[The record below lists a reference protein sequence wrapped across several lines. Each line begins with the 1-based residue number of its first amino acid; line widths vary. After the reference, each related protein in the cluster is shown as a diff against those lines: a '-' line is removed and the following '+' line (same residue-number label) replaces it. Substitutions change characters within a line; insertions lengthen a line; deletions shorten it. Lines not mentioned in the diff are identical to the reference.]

1 MRWLL
6 RRLAWT
12 GLMLIGITFVTFAVI
27 DLAPVDRAELEVARA
42 APERA
47 FVDRS
52 SRDAAVMRLRV
63 QHGMVDPV
71 TFEPVPVWRR
81 YGNWLLAA
89 TTLQFGGPGDD
100 RAALWRRIGAALPP
114 TLLVGGLAML
124 LAFGVGVPLGVWL
137 GMRAGSRADRLVSTG
152 MLAVGSV
159 PEFLAATL
167 LLLAFASAWLHWL
180 PIAGLATA
188 GAESWSL
195 PARLL
200 DFGAHLV
207 LPVGVMAMGPM
218 VMVSRFVREAAA
230 RACKAPFAQAMQALG
245 IDETT
250 RHRRLLRHAAVP
262 AATLVGSL
270 VPMLTGGS
278 IVVENLFALD
288 GLGHLA
294 FSAAAEHD
302 QPMVMATV
310 VIGSV
315 VTMLGFLVSDLL
327 HRVVDP
333 RVELS

>member
-12 GLMLIGITFVTFAVI
+12 CLMLLGITFVTFAVI

-42 APERA
+42 APDRA

-71 TFEPVPVWRR
+71 TFAPVPLWRR
-81 YGNWLLAA
+81 YGNWLVDAS
-89 TTLQFGGPGDD
+89 TLRFGGPGDD
-100 RAALWRRIGAALPP
+100 HAALWHRIGAALPP
-114 TLLVGGLAML
+114 TLLLGGLAML
-124 LAFGVGVPLGVWL
+124 LAFGVGVPIGVWL
-137 GMRAGSRADRLVSTG
+137 GMRAGSRTDRSVSTG
-152 MLAVGSV
+152 MLVLGSV
-159 PEFLAATL
+159 PEFLLATL

-180 PIAGLATA
+180 PIAGLASP
-188 GAESWSL
+188 GAEQWSL

-200 DFGAHLV
+200 DLAAHLV
-207 LPVGVMAMGPM
+207 LPVFVMAIGPT

-230 RACKAPFAQAMQALG
+230 RARRAPFAEAMLAFG
-245 IDETT
+245 IDEVT

-270 VPMLTGGS
+270 LPMLTGGS
-278 IVVENLFALD
+278 IVVENLFAID

-294 FSAAAEHD
+294 FSAAVDHD

-315 VTMLGFLVSDLL
+315 VTMLGFLLSDLL